1 MRFTTVV
8 ALSGASG
15 ALGLQFANS
24 TGPAN
29 MPGTGMMPMGTGSSM
44 PMGTGTMP
52 MGTGSSPSPTPG
64 NPDDMNSQ
72 GPEDSPTPGSPD
84 STPTPSGPD
93 DMNSQDGSSSPTG
106 GASSTPTDGSSGN
119 PSGSP
124 TAGGSGSPTSP
135 NGSGNSPTSSPGP
148 ASAPKNIGDFQ
159 KYGCVSS
166 SAGFPTFK
174 NVASSKSM
182 TLDLCAASCPSRFFG
197 VNEE

>member
-15 ALGLQFANS
+15 ALGLQFANG
-24 TGPAN
+24 TGAAN
-29 MPGTGMMPMGTGSSM
+29 MAGTGMMPMGTGKM

-52 MGTGSSPSPTPG
+52 MGTMPMGTPSSTPGASPTPG
-64 NPDDMNSQ
+64 GPDDMNSQ
-72 GPEDSPTPGSPD
+72 GPDESPTPGGPD
-84 STPTPSGPD
+84 STPTPGGP
-93 DMNSQDGSSSPTG
+93 
-106 GASSTPTDGSSGN
+106 GATPTDGGSGSPSSS

-124 TAGGSGSPTSP
+124 TEP

-166 SAGFPTFK
+166 TAGFPTFK
-174 NVASSKSM
+174 NVASTKSM

-197 VNEE
+197 VNGE